1 MPWWTLPCTASH
13 DPGQRIDWGWQTDM
27 RSHNSGYKNR
37 GFCWLIVMTEYH
49 QLTPQQLCHYAAFIF
64 RTLQCCS
71 LQEEDT
77 GILSSDAGDH
87 LRWCPRG
94 LATSDRVLCVGAR
107 IARVWCIRVL
117 LRTGPAQRVA
127 ARARALHQSW
137 ADQLSVTHREA
148 SSGHAE
154 YSQVSALY
162 TLRRQAIP
170 RGILSHFLHFCILL
184 ICQYLLSADKHRPR
198 STKEVLVRTAPIELY

>member
-1 MPWWTLPCTASH
+1 MPWWTLLCTASH

-37 GFCWLIVMTEYH
+37 GFCWLIVMTEYD
-49 QLTPQQLCHYAAFIF
+49 QLTAQQLCHYAAVIF

-71 LQEEDT
+71 LQGRT
-77 GILSSDAGDH
+77 LVYCHRMLVTTCGDAPGVWLLWPGVVCRGPH
-87 LRWCPRG
+87 CPG
-94 LATSDRVLCVGAR
+94 VMYPC
-107 IARVWCIRVL
+107 
-117 LRTGPAQRVA
+117 PAQDRPSPASGGPGPSSSSEPSRPVECQP
-127 ARARALHQSW
+127 ARGEQRTPS
-137 ADQLSVTHREA
+137 
-148 SSGHAE
+148 
-154 YSQVSALY
+154 SQVSALY
-162 TLRRQAIP
+162 TLRRQASP

>member
-1 MPWWTLPCTASH
+1 MIQARGLTGDDRQIWGVTTLVTRTEASVDWSWWQNIISSLLS
-13 DPGQRIDWGWQTDM
+13 
-27 RSHNSGYKNR
+27 NSVIMQHSYLGH
-37 GFCWLIVMTEYH
+37 CS
-49 QLTPQQLCHYAAFIF
+49 AAACRR
-64 RTLQCCS
+64 RTLVYCHRMLVTTCGDAPGVWPPLTGCCVS
-71 LQEEDT
+71 GPALPGCDV
-77 GILSSDAGDH
+77 SVS
-87 LRWCPRG
+87 C
-94 LATSDRVLCVGAR
+94 S
-107 IARVWCIRVL
+107 
-117 LRTGPAQRVA
+117 GPAQPRRVA

-184 ICQYLLSADKHRPR
+184 ICQYLLSADKHRPQL
-198 STKEVLVRTAPIELY
+198 TKEVLVRTAPIELY